1 VSPMVSL
8 GGPGLACSAMRV
20 RRLLAGELGEVERAR
35 AEEHLAACARCQS
48 VRLEIEEEGRAL
60 PRALPFDSFAAGV
73 AERMALAEPRRWRR
87 ALAPALAAGLALAAA
102 VPLVSRVLE
111 GGGGGPGEPF
121 RSKGAASLEVFVQQ
135 AGGARALA
143 PFEPVARGA
152 RLRPAIHPG
161 AWRQAA
167 LALVDADGA
176 AVLYAGPARP
186 GPLPEAFEWTGGGAE
201 GTLVL
206 LLADEPLDAGAL
218 RARLERGGP
227 PAPPGVRVVVLRVPL
242 RRAGAP

>member
-1 VSPMVSL
+1 MSPMVSL

-20 RRLLAGELGEVERAR
+20 RRLLAGELAEVERSR
-35 AEEHLAACARCQS
+35 AEEHLAACARCQA
-48 VRLEIEEEGRAL
+48 VRLVIDEEGRAL

-102 VPLVSRVLE
+102 VPLVFRVLE
-111 GGGGGPGEPF
+111 RGGDPEEQF
-121 RSKGAASLEVFVQQ
+121 RTKGAASLEVFVQQ

-143 PFEPVARGA
+143 PFEPVPKGA

-161 AWRQAA
+161 AWRQAT

-227 PAPPGVRVVVLRVPL
+227 PAPPGVRAVVLRVPL